1 MKAPGGPERV
11 ALPAGP
17 VDATLLRAALDQ
29 DLAPPARHW
38 LRESRARVAAEPG
51 ALAGLFPAVGRR
63 CGRGVLTAL
72 PEWLT
77 EDAARTVLLLALP
90 PHDAGLPPEVV
101 SCYHDGDAEE
111 RRAVLRALPLLDA
124 GDGGLPLVE
133 DALRSHDT
141 RLVAAAVGP
150 YAARRLPPGPWR
162 HAVLTCLFTGVPLT
176 AVAGLERRLDAELVR
191 MLHDL
196 AREQRAAGRPVPPE
210 IPPLLEH
217 FARR

>member
-1 MKAPGGPERV
+1 MSAPGGPERV
-11 ALPAGP
+11 GSPSGL
-17 VDATLLRAALDQ
+17 VDTPRLRAALDQ
-29 DLAPPARHW
+29 DLVPSARHW
-38 LRESRARVAAEPG
+38 LRRSQDRVAAEPA
-51 ALAGLFPAVGRR
+51 ALAGLFPAVGRC

-72 PEWLT
+72 PDWPT
-77 EDAARTVLLLALP
+77 QDAARTVLLLALP
-90 PHDAGLPPEVV
+90 PHHAGLPPEAV

-162 HAVLTCLFTGVPLT
+162 HAVLTCLSAGVPLN
-176 AVAGLERRLDAELVR
+176 AVADLERRLDAELVR
-191 MLHDL
+191 MLRDL
-196 AREQRAAGRPVPPE
+196 ARERRAAGRPVPPE
-210 IPPLLEH
+210 IPPLLTH